1 MEPVAAVI
9 GVGNRFRHDE
19 GVGPAVIDR
28 LRGMGLDNV
37 TLAESDGEA
46 GALIMLWDR
55 QRLAILI
62 DAMQA
67 DPSHPG
73 RVHRLVVPKPA
84 VERLRAVGALA
95 TDVGDSAEIARM
107 SGRLPGTLIVFG
119 IETGDVAAGSG
130 LSPAVDAA
138 VERVAEE
145 IAAEIRAQRRSLE
158 PAA

>member
-9 GVGNRFRHDE
+9 GVGNRFRHDD

-28 LRGMGLDNV
+28 LRGMGLENV

-46 GALIMLWDR
+46 AALIMLWDR

-73 RVHRLVVPKPA
+73 RIHRLVVPKPA
-84 VERLRAVGALA
+84 VPSARESLA
-95 TDVGDSAEIARM
+95 ATTASTTASR
-107 SGRLPGTLIVFG
+107 TLF
-119 IETGDVAAGSG
+119 T
-130 LSPAVDAA
+130 
-138 VERVAEE
+138 
-145 IAAEIRAQRRSLE
+145 
-158 PAA
+158 